1 MTKLEKSSWT
11 KDRRRKARK
20 IGRLKERRVGSGF
33 SHSNKSVLD
42 LGRFILLLFMYRIC
56 LLYSNAKYLFEEIEE
71 SLAFLLLLLLLLLDN
86 TLRLWRLYSYLYPNG
101 VCIGGD
107 YE

>member
-1 MTKLEKSSWT
+1 MADIPISSHFFT
-11 KDRRRKARK
+11 NRD
-20 IGRLKERRVGSGF
+20 
-33 SHSNKSVLD
+33 
-42 LGRFILLLFMYRIC
+42 
-56 LLYSNAKYLFEEIEE
+56 AKYLFEEIEE
-71 SLAFLLLLLLLLLDN
+71 SLTFLLLLLLLLLDN